1 MGFSVQG
8 KVALDR
14 FKQNSQHMM
23 LGSIPCSSDL
33 PGSHG
38 FDDEEKK
45 TQDIGEEDNEGAQND
60 DGYYYYYVYE
70 YDS

>member
-1 MGFSVQG
+1 MTSTSVGGDLSFFMGFSVQG

-14 FKQNSQHMM
+14 FKWNSQHMM

-38 FDDEEKK
+38 FDDEEEK
-45 TQDIGEEDNEGAQND
+45 T
-60 DGYYYYYVYE
+60 
-70 YDS
+70 